1 MLVFLIHFIFFR
13 ALAILQAKNKTIQA
27 ADPNS
32 LHKSKIKNKTPESQ
46 DKIKKRLASSLD
58 GSDENDQNETN
69 KKPRLAEVD
78 KNKTVTVFGKEMTV
92 AELEKLKSTRS
103 RNEHLVAEAELAA
116 ADKYFDVMEKKDDME
131 EKMLSTSEMKTKA
144 VTCHI
149 CNYTSFKVGEQM
161 VKNVTIITQNYFDT
175 FVFVVQV

>member
-1 MLVFLIHFIFFR
+1 
-13 ALAILQAKNKTIQA
+13 
-27 ADPNS
+27 
-32 LHKSKIKNKTPESQ
+32 
-46 DKIKKRLASSLD
+46 
-58 GSDENDQNETN
+58 
-69 KKPRLAEVD
+69 
-78 KNKTVTVFGKEMTV
+78 VFGKEMTV

>member
-1 MLVFLIHFIFFR
+1 M
-13 ALAILQAKNKTIQA
+13 
-27 ADPNS
+27 
-32 LHKSKIKNKTPESQ
+32 
-46 DKIKKRLASSLD
+46 D

-69 KKPRLAEVD
+69 KKPRLGD
-78 KNKTVTVFGKEMTV
+78 KTRTVTVFGKEMTV

-103 RNEHLVAEAELAA
+103 KNEHLVAEAELAA

-149 CNYTSFKVGEQM
+149 CNYTSFKVRNSLKLYKCLTRGL
-161 VKNVTIITQNYFDT
+161 VYN
-175 FVFVVQV
+175 